1 VLYLHRVSSSGT
13 SAWGSNNRIH
23 LYIWLYYKDVL
34 ALVAGLVAITVQISH
49 GTIVLAHVDNTM
61 EVSTLVT
68 PLHIVPE

>member
-1 VLYLHRVSSSGT
+1 M
-13 SAWGSNNRIH
+13 IH
-23 LYIWLYYKDVL
+23 LWIWLYYKDVL
-34 ALVAGLVAITVQISH
+34 ALVAGLVTIYIQISY